1 MASKAL
7 EIKTATIE
15 IKVVR
20 VDGHKMTK
28 ATFRQI
34 QHDTTSEVSIESILG
49 WVSDDGVFIIWG
61 DDGKVFRRR
70 VGGWNMVAHDLK
82 GRRID
87 RSEYDDYVKRH
98 ADLLAFVK
106 NNCDQLFIA
115 T

>member
-1 MASKAL
+1 MASKNL

-34 QHDTTSEVSIESILG
+34 QPGDGGIDEGFILG
-49 WVSDDGVFIIWG
+49 WVNDDGDTAVIFNDCGVIRKRYVSCWSNG
-61 DDGKVFRRR
+61 SYASGVSG
-70 VGGWNMVAHDLK
+70 VSLSGE
-82 GRRID
+82 RIMND
-87 RSEYDDYVKRH
+87 ECRQESDYVRQN
-98 ADLLAFVK
+98 F
-106 NNCDQLFIA
+106 DQLFIA